1 MKALTRNQQAGFT
14 LIELL
19 VVMLVMG
26 ILSLTLANFIFD
38 WMNAAGLD
46 QMKANLQ
53 YSAESAL
60 STINNDIMLSGNVD
74 QTNRWPD
81 PNGPGGNQYGWTS
94 GSQTLI
100 LAKVATGSSGNAIY
114 LDSSDY
120 ITLKDDEVYF
130 LSGTTL
136 YRRTLASGEDGDT
149 AVTTCPASDA
159 TASCPPDTVIAT
171 GVTNWNVTYYDAN
184 NKVVSPDNARAVQL
198 SITISTPYGT
208 EPVSASYTTRMVFRN
223 V

>member
-1 MKALTRNQQAGFT
+1 VKGLTKNRQDGFT

-19 VVMLVMG
+19 IVMLVMG
-26 ILSLTLANFIFD
+26 VLSLTLANFIFD
-38 WMNAAGLD
+38 WMNSAGLD

-60 STINNDIMLSGNVD
+60 NTINNDIMLSGNVD

-81 PNGPGGNQYGWTS
+81 PNGPGGNPYGWAS

-100 LAKVATGSSGNAIY
+100 LAKVATDSSGNAIY
-114 LDSSDY
+114 TDTSDY

-136 YRRTLASGEDGDT
+136 YRRTLASNEDGDT

-159 TASCPPDTVIAT
+159 TASCPPDRVIAT
-171 GVTNWNVTYYDAN
+171 GVTSWNVSYYDAN
-184 NKVVSPDNARAVQL
+184 NEVVSPDNARAVQL